1 MVNTSQRNQS
11 LDVLRCIA
19 ILLVIGFHLPYY
31 DYWGRF
37 GWIGVDLFFVL
48 SGFLISGLLFQEYK
62 KTGSIDLKRFLI
74 RRGLKIYPS
83 FYLLIVT
90 AGILSLVLHSA
101 TLRSQTLVSAVFAQG
116 YFPGSG
122 HALLSHTWSIAVEEH
137 FYLLL
142 PLLLLLL
149 ISRGRSGDPFRA
161 IPGLFLILV
170 AICFAFR
177 WYTLPAIIDA
187 RMTHM
192 RIDALLAGV
201 ALGYFY
207 HFRRSLFDRFT
218 GHYAL
223 MLATLMIIP
232 SLLLPQRN
240 HFMQTFGLT
249 GLLFGF
255 SFLVAWSVVRTPKS
269 RIGRIVAK
277 SAAWIG
283 FYSYSIYLW
292 HTALLYLFLDRA
304 GPPALLFWGYL
315 AACVVGGVVM
325 AHLIEMP
332 YLALRER
339 LFPNIV
345 PPPQVSAAHG
355 EVIEPAIENA
365 QAVSLPSAATL
376 PESSPNSIVS

>member
-1 MVNTSQRNQS
+1 MATTSNRNQS

-19 ILLVIGFHLPYY
+19 VLLVIGFHMPYY

-62 KTGSIDLKRFLI
+62 KTGSINLLRFLI

-83 FYLLIVT
+83 FYLLIVS
-90 AGILSLVLHSA
+90 AGILSLFLRSS
-101 TLRSQTLVSAVFAQG
+101 TLRSQTLISAVFAQG
-116 YFPGSG
+116 YFPGAG

-149 ISRGRSGDPFRA
+149 ISRRSAEDPFRV
-161 IPGLFLILV
+161 IPVLFLVLV
-170 AICFAFR
+170 VVCFAFR
-177 WYTLPAIIDA
+177 WYTLPSIIDA

-192 RIDALLAGV
+192 RMDGLLAGV
-201 ALGYFY
+201 TLGYFY
-207 HFRRSLFDRFT
+207 HFRRRIFDRFT

-223 MLATLMIIP
+223 LLAILLAIP
-232 SLLLPQRN
+232 SLLLPQRD
-240 HFMQTFGLT
+240 HLMQTFGLT
-249 GLLFGF
+249 GLLVGF
-255 SFLVAWSVVRTPKS
+255 SFLVAWAVVRTPKS
-269 RIGRIVAK
+269 RIGQGVAK
-277 SAAWIG
+277 AAAWIG

-304 GPPALLFWGYL
+304 GPPVLLFWAYVATCL
-315 AACVVGGVVM
+315 GGGILM
-325 AHLIEMP
+325 AHLVEMP

-339 LFPNIV
+339 LFPASSN
-345 PPPQVSAAHG
+345 A
-355 EVIEPAIENA
+355 PA
-365 QAVSLPSAATL
+365 PSAAPAESTSL
-376 PESSPNSIVS
+376 PAVSVGQA